1 VTSLGLA
8 GGLLYAG
15 LEWQQQHHALPA
27 PQEANELV
35 VLAYPGPASH
45 FSGPGGEPSGFDVDL
60 VRLFAQQ
67 LKLPVRFEI
76 AASPG
81 ALIEATSTGRAHIG
95 TGGLYRP
102 RNADM
107 PRAAPVYGGAAKE
120 DRDGVDWSIGYFP
133 VDTLLIYNS
142 EGFKPRSWQDLSGE
156 SVAWVENTGL
166 DPEIAAL
173 SAAHPG
179 VRWTPLALPATDS
192 LIAQVSDGHI
202 GYALVA
208 SHVAAIARNIF
219 LGFDVAF
226 VAGGRRELAWVIP
239 ARFPALRE
247 AVDAFLARAKR
258 DGTLDRLADRYFGHS
273 AQVRR
278 IDAGV
283 FHDRIGTLLPGY
295 RLLFQHA
302 QAATGMEWRLLA
314 AIAYQESQWD
324 SLATSETGVRG
335 MMQLTEETARHL
347 GVRDRLDARQ
357 SILAAA
363 RYLTDL
369 KRALPARIQEPDRTW
384 LALAAFNIGMGHL
397 EDARVLA
404 RKQKL
409 DPDLWSNVKQTLPL
423 LASPEF
429 YQQAKLGY
437 ARGGMPVVFVD
448 RVRAYYDILLAREA
462 AYIPRLHVGNVSAD
476 PERATGIAAFGG
488 P

>member
-1 VTSLGLA
+1 
-8 GGLLYAG
+8 
-15 LEWQQQHHALPA
+15 
-27 PQEANELV
+27 
-35 VLAYPGPASH
+35 
-45 FSGPGGEPSGFDVDL
+45 
-60 VRLFAQQ
+60 
-67 LKLPVRFEI
+67 
-76 AASPG
+76 
-81 ALIEATSTGRAHIG
+81 
-95 TGGLYRP
+95 
-102 RNADM
+102 
-107 PRAAPVYGGAAKE
+107 
-120 DRDGVDWSIGYFP
+120 
-133 VDTLLIYNS
+133 
-142 EGFKPRSWQDLSGE
+142 
-156 SVAWVENTGL
+156 
-166 DPEIAAL
+166 
-173 SAAHPG
+173 
-179 VRWTPLALPATDS
+179 
-192 LIAQVSDGHI
+192 
-202 GYALVA
+202 
-208 SHVAAIARNIF
+208 VAAIARNIF

>member
-1 VTSLGLA
+1 MAGLA
-8 GGLLYAG
+8 LAGALLYSG
-15 LEWQQQHHALPA
+15 LEWQQQHDVLGA
-27 PQEANELV
+27 PHEEGVLV
-35 VLAYPGPASH
+35 VLVYPGPASH

-60 VRLFAQQ
+60 ARLFAQQ

-81 ALIEATSTGRAHIG
+81 TLVEAVSAGHAHIG

-102 RNADM
+102 RKADTPPAAPAGTAAANAD
-107 PRAAPVYGGAAKE
+107 RG
-120 DRDGVDWSIGYFP
+120 GVDWSVGYYP

-173 SAAHPG
+173 RAAHPG

-192 LIAQVSDGHI
+192 LIAQVSDGRI
-202 GYALVA
+202 GYALVS

-219 LGFDVAF
+219 LDFEVAF

-239 ARFPALRE
+239 SRFPALRE
-247 AVDAFLARAKR
+247 AVDAFLARVKR
-258 DGTLDRLADRYFGHS
+258 DGTLARLADRYFAHS

-283 FHDRIGTLLPGY
+283 FHDRIKTLLPDY

-347 GVRDRLDARQ
+347 GVRNRLDAKE
-357 SILAAA
+357 SIVAAA

-369 KRALPARIQEPDRTW
+369 KRALPSRIQEPDRTW

-404 RKQKL
+404 KKQKL
-409 DPDLWSNVKQTLPL
+409 DPDLWSNVKQALPL

-437 ARGGMPVVFVD
+437 ARGGMPVVFVE

-462 AYIPRLHVGNVSAD
+462 AYIPRLHVGVVSAE
-476 PERATGIAAFGG
+476 PERTTGISAFGG